1 MGRNKEWETKRH
13 SGSEGESIE
22 MRDRDERVRD
32 KFFFFFFLEY
42 CYSTIL
48 SLELYCN
55 TIAKKFAIVGYDIP

>member
-1 MGRNKEWETKRH
+1 MGRNKEWETERH

-22 MRDRDERVRD
+22 MRDRDKRVRD
-32 KFFFFFFLEY
+32 KFFFFLEY

-55 TIAKKFAIVGYDIP
+55 TIAKKFAIDG

>member
-1 MGRNKEWETKRH
+1 MGRNKEWETERH

-32 KFFFFFFLEY
+32 KFFFLEY

-55 TIAKKFAIVGYDIP
+55 TIAKIFTIVRYTIF